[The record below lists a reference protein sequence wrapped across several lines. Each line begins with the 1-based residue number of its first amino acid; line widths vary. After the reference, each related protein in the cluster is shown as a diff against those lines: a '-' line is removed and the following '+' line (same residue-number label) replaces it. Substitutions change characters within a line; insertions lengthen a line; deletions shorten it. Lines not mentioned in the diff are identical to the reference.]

1 MDNFK
6 WKELTYPSYINHVLN
21 NLRKKGVKVEPYDK
35 NNTNE

>member
-6 WKELTYPSYINHVLN
+6 WKELSYPSYINHVWNKL
-21 NLRKKGVKVEPYDK
+21 KVKGIKTDPYDR

>member
-6 WKELTYPSYINHVLN
+6 WKELSYPSYINHIWNKL
-21 NLRKKGVKVEPYDK
+21 KAKGIKTDPYDR